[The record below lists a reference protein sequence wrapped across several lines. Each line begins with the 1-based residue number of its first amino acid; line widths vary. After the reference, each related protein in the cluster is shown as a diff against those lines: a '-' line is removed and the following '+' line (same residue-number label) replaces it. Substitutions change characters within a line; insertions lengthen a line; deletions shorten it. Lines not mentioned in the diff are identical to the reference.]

1 MFCPECGGEYREGF
15 TRCADCEVDLVEALP
30 EPEEAAPASQLVT
43 VLETGDPAEMALAES
58 LLQDEGIPFF
68 KKGDQLQNLFALGT
82 LGFGFSAVT
91 GPATLQVAEE
101 DAQAAAQ
108 ILEALTAEP
117 LEDLDDDP
125 AEAE

>member
-15 TRCADCEVDLVEALP
+15 TRCADCEVDLVATLP
-30 EPEEAAPASQLVT
+30 EPEEETPVSELVT

-58 LLQDEGIPFF
+58 LLQDARIPFF

-82 LGFGFSAVT
+82 LGFGFNALA
-91 GPATLQVAEE
+91 GPAALQVAEE
-101 DAQAAAQ
+101 HAEAAAQ
-108 ILEALTAEP
+108 VLEALTAEP
-117 LEDLDDDP
+117 LEELDDS